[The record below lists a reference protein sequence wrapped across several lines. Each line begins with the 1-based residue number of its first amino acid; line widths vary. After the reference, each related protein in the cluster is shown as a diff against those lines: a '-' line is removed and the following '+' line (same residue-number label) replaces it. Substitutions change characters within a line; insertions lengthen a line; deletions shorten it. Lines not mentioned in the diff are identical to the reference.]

1 MNTLQS
7 CCAGPKHRMTI
18 WKPLRHPVKQWAF
31 QGSVDRC
38 NWVEVE
44 NYWIINGGQHNKSKN
59 WWTPMTKHEKWM
71 EMDTEWMKYGWRKD
85 NSGWNRINV
94 DAEKKNMK
102 NGWKLDGNG
111 NIEHAWN
118 HDYIKL
124 NDQGLNRIKLDGG
137 KQWIRDGK
145 WIEIMDEAWMKN
157 RWQWMNMAGNWCRM
171 DEAWMKNGWKN
182 AWTWIMNGWKMDRRC
197 SKKSC

>member
-18 WKPLRHPVKQWAF
+18 WKPLRYPVKQWAF
-31 QGSVDRC
+31 QGSVGRC

-44 NYWIINGGQHNKSKN
+44 NYWIINGGKQNKSKN
-59 WWTPMTKHEKWM
+59 WWTPMTKHENGWKWIKK
-71 EMDTEWMKYGWRKD
+71 WMKYGWIMD
-85 NSGWNRINV
+85 DSGWNWINI
-94 DAEKKNMK
+94 DAEKKKRMK

-118 HDYIKL
+118 DFIRM
-124 NDQGLNRIKLDGG
+124 DEQGWNRIKLDVR
-137 KQWIRDGK
+137 KQWIMNGK

-157 RWQWMNMAGNWCRM
+157 RWQWMNMAGN
-171 DEAWMKNGWKN
+171 
-182 AWTWIMNGWKMDRRC
+182 
-197 SKKSC
+197 

>member
-1 MNTLQS
+1 M
-7 CCAGPKHRMTI
+7 K
-18 WKPLRHPVKQWAF
+18 V
-31 QGSVDRC
+31 RC
-38 NWVEVE
+38 NEWFRNRRSQ
-44 NYWIINGGQHNKSKN
+44 NYWIITGGKHNKSKN
-59 WWTPMTKHEKWM
+59 WWTPMMKNEKWM
-71 EMDTEWMKYGWRKD
+71 EMDTEWMKYGWRMD

-118 HDYIKL
+118 HDYIRL
-124 NDQGLNRIKLDGG
+124 NDQGLNRIELDGG

>member
-18 WKPLRHPVKQWAF
+18 WKPLRYPVKQWAF

-44 NYWIINGGQHNKSKN
+44 NYWIINGGKHNKSKN

-71 EMDTEWMKYGWRKD
+71 EMDKKFDEIWVNNGWRWMKLDKHWCRK
-85 NSGWNRINV
+85 
-94 DAEKKNMK
+94 EKRMK

-118 HDYIKL
+118 DYIRM
-124 NDQGLNRIKLDGG
+124 DEQGLNRIKLDVG
-137 KQWIRDGK
+137 KQWIMDGK

-157 RWQWMNMAGNWCRM
+157 RWQWMNMAGN
-171 DEAWMKNGWKN
+171 
-182 AWTWIMNGWKMDRRC
+182 
-197 SKKSC
+197 